1 MILSKPNHIKIY
13 GHRGARGDLPEN
25 TLESFLF
32 LFENKINAFE
42 TDILISKDLIPV
54 ITHDFRLDANMTKD
68 SDGSWIKD
76 ENIKIYDLTYQEIL
90 KYDVGSINKLSSYG
104 RRFLNQKSLENQK
117 IPKLSDIFEL
127 INSNGIKDVVLNL
140 EIKSTPIEDNL
151 TPTPKEMV
159 SIIKKEIE
167 KSKLEEKIL
176 ISSFDWRILKEF
188 SLQIPNIA
196 RGYLSFQ
203 QKTGVKIEK
212 TIYKNSP
219 WLDLTLEFN
228 EYDLPGLIKQLGGK
242 VWCPFYR
249 DIRKKDVEIAH
260 NENLVV
266 NVWTVNKENDMMR
279 MIEYGVDAIIT
290 DYPLE
295 LKELCEKNNLKWF

>member
-13 GHRGARGDLPEN
+13 GHRGARGNLPEN
-25 TLESFLF
+25 TLESFSF
-32 LFENKINAFE
+32 LFENEINAFE

-54 ITHDFRLDANMTKD
+54 ITHDFYLDVNMTKD
-68 SDGSWIKD
+68 SDGDWIKD
-76 ENIKIYDLTYQEIL
+76 QNIKIYDLNYEELL
-90 KYDVGSINKLSSYG
+90 KYDVGSINKLSRYG
-104 RRFLNQKSLENQK
+104 RRFLNQKSLPNQK
-117 IPKLSDIFEL
+117 IPKLSDIFDL
-127 INSNGIKDVVLNL
+127 INSNDITDAVLNL

-151 TPTPKEMV
+151 TPPPEEMV
-159 SIIKKEIE
+159 RIVKKEIE

-176 ISSFDWRILKEF
+176 ISSFDWRVLKEF
-188 SLQIPNIA
+188 SKQMPNIA

-203 QKTGVKIEK
+203 QNTGVKIEK

-219 WLDLTLEFN
+219 WMNLTLAFKEH
-228 EYDLPGLIKQLGGK
+228 DLPGLIKKIGGK

-249 DIRKKDVEIAH
+249 DIGKKDVDMAH
-260 NENLVV
+260 NADLIV
-266 NVWTVNKENDMMR
+266 NVWTVNKESDMMR

-290 DYPLE
+290 DYPLI

>member
-13 GHRGARGDLPEN
+13 GHRGARGNLPEN
-25 TLESFLF
+25 TLESFSF
-32 LFENKINAFE
+32 LFENEINAFE

-54 ITHDFRLDANMTKD
+54 ITHDFFLDINMTKD
-68 SDGSWIKD
+68 AEGNWIKD
-76 ENIKIYDLTYQEIL
+76 ENIKIYDLTYEEIL
-90 KYDVGSINKLSSYG
+90 NYDVGSINKLSRYG

-151 TPTPKEMV
+151 TPSPKEMV

-167 KSKLEEKIL
+167 KSNLDKKIL

-188 SLQIPNIA
+188 SIQMPNIV

-203 QKTGVKIEK
+203 QNTGVKIEK

-228 EYDLPGLIKQLGGK
+228 EYDLPRLIKQLGGK

-249 DIRKKDVEIAH
+249 DITKKNVDKAH
-260 NENLVV
+260 EEGLVV
-266 NVWTVNKENDMMR
+266 NVWTVNKENDMIQ
-279 MIEYGVDAIIT
+279 MIKYGVDAIIT
-290 DYPLE
+290 DYPLI
-295 LKELCEKNNLKWF
+295 LKEVCEKNNIKWF

>member
-54 ITHDFRLDANMTKD
+54 ITHDFRLDINMTKD

-159 SIIKKEIE
+159 SIIKNEIE
-167 KSKLEEKIL
+167 KSKLEKKIL

-188 SLQIPNIA
+188 SLQMPNIA

-219 WLDLTLEFN
+219 WLDLTIEFN

-249 DIRKKDVEIAH
+249 DIRKKDVEMAH

-279 MIEYGVDAIIT
+279 MIDYGVDAIIT
-290 DYPLE
+290 DYPLV
-295 LKELCEKNNLKWF
+295 LKGLCEKNNLKWF

>member
-13 GHRGARGDLPEN
+13 GHRGARGNLPEN
-25 TLESFLF
+25 TLESFSF
-32 LFENKINAFE
+32 LFENEINAFE

-54 ITHDFRLDANMTKD
+54 ITHDFRLDINMTKD
-68 SDGSWIKD
+68 AEGNWIKD
-76 ENIKIYDLTYQEIL
+76 ENIKIYDLTYEEIL
-90 KYDVGSINKLSSYG
+90 NYDVGSINKLSRYG

-127 INSNGIKDVVLNL
+127 INSNDIKDVVLNL

-151 TPTPKEMV
+151 TPSPKEMV

-167 KSKLEEKIL
+167 KSNLDKKIL

-188 SLQIPNIA
+188 SIQMPNIV

-203 QKTGVKIEK
+203 QNTGVKIEK
-212 TIYKNSP
+212 TVYKNSP

-228 EYDLPGLIKQLGGK
+228 EYDLPRLIKQLGGK

-249 DIRKKDVEIAH
+249 DITKKNVDMAH
-260 NENLVV
+260 EEGLVV
-266 NVWTVNKENDMMR
+266 NVWTVNKENDMIQ
-279 MIEYGVDAIIT
+279 MIKYGVDAIIT
-290 DYPLE
+290 DYPLF
-295 LKELCEKNNLKWF
+295 LKEVCEKNNIKWF

>member
-13 GHRGARGDLPEN
+13 GHRGARGNLPEN
-25 TLESFLF
+25 TLESFSF
-32 LFENKINAFE
+32 LFENEINAFE

-54 ITHDFRLDANMTKD
+54 ITHDFRLDINMTKD
-68 SDGSWIKD
+68 AEGNWIKD
-76 ENIKIYDLTYQEIL
+76 ENIKIYDLTYEEIL
-90 KYDVGSINKLSSYG
+90 NYDVGSINKLSRYG

-127 INSNGIKDVVLNL
+127 INSNDIKDVVLNL

-151 TPTPKEMV
+151 TPSPKEMV

-167 KSKLEEKIL
+167 KSNLDKKIL

-188 SLQIPNIA
+188 SIQMPNIV

-203 QKTGVKIEK
+203 QNTGVKIEK

-228 EYDLPGLIKQLGGK
+228 EYDLPRLIKQLGGK

-249 DIRKKDVEIAH
+249 DITKKNVDKAH
-260 NENLVV
+260 EEGLVV
-266 NVWTVNKENDMMR
+266 NVWTVNKENDMIQ
-279 MIEYGVDAIIT
+279 MIKYGVDAIIT
-290 DYPLE
+290 DYPLI
-295 LKELCEKNNLKWF
+295 LKEVCEKNNIKWF

>member
-13 GHRGARGDLPEN
+13 GHRGARGNLPEN
-25 TLESFLF
+25 TLESFSF
-32 LFENKINAFE
+32 LFENNISAFE

-54 ITHDFRLDANMTKD
+54 ITHDFRLDINMTKD
-68 SDGSWIKD
+68 LDGNWIKD
-76 ENIKIYDLTYQEIL
+76 ENIKIYDLNYEEIL
-90 KYDVGSINKLSSYG
+90 NYDVGSINKLSRYG
-104 RRFLNQKSLENQK
+104 RRFLNQKSLPNQK
-117 IPKLSDIFEL
+117 IPKLSDIFDL
-127 INSNGIKDVVLNL
+127 INSKSIKDLVLNL
-140 EIKSTPIEDNL
+140 EVKSTPAEDNL
-151 TPTPKEMV
+151 TPPPDEMV
-159 SIIKKEIE
+159 SIIIKEIE

-188 SLQIPNIA
+188 SIQMPKIA

-203 QKTGVKIEK
+203 QNTGTKIEK

-219 WLDLTLEFN
+219 WMDLSLVFE
-228 EYDLPGLIKQLGGK
+228 EHDLPGLIKKIGGQ

-249 DIRKKDVEIAH
+249 DIKKKDVEMAH
-260 NENLVV
+260 NEDLVV

-295 LKELCEKNNLKWF
+295 LKDLCEKNNLKWF

>member
-1 MILSKPNHIKIY
+1 LILSKPNHIKIY

-290 DYPLE
+290 DYPLV

>member
-13 GHRGARGDLPEN
+13 GHRGARGNLPEN
-25 TLESFLF
+25 TLESFNF

-54 ITHDFRLDANMTKD
+54 ITHDFRLDINMTKD
-68 SDGSWIKD
+68 LDGNWIKD
-76 ENIKIYDLTYQEIL
+76 ENIKIYDLNYEEIL
-90 KYDVGSINKLSSYG
+90 NYDVGSINKLSRYG
-104 RRFLNQKSLENQK
+104 RRFLNQKSLPNQK
-117 IPKLSDIFEL
+117 IPKLSDIFDL
-127 INSNGIKDVVLNL
+127 INSKSIDDIVLNL
-140 EIKSTPIEDNL
+140 EIKSTPVEDNL
-151 TPTPKEMV
+151 TPTPKKMV

-188 SLQIPNIA
+188 SIQMPNIV

-203 QKTGVKIEK
+203 QNSGVKIEK

-219 WLDLTLEFN
+219 WMDLALAFK
-228 EYDLPGLIKQLGGK
+228 EYDLPSLIKQIGGK

-249 DIRKKDVEIAH
+249 DITKKDVDMAH
-260 NENLVV
+260 EEGLVV
-266 NVWTVNKENDMMR
+266 NVWTVNKENDMMQ

-290 DYPLE
+290 DYPLV
-295 LKELCEKNNLKWF
+295 LKEVCEKNNIKWF

>member
-13 GHRGARGDLPEN
+13 GHRGARGNLPEN
-25 TLESFLF
+25 TLESFSF
-32 LFENKINAFE
+32 LFENEINAFE

-54 ITHDFRLDANMTKD
+54 ITHDFRLDINMTKD
-68 SDGSWIKD
+68 AEGNWIKD
-76 ENIKIYDLTYQEIL
+76 ENIKIYDLTYEEIL
-90 KYDVGSINKLSSYG
+90 NYDVGSINKLSGYG
-104 RRFLNQKSLENQK
+104 RRFLNQKSLTNQK
-117 IPKLSDIFEL
+117 IPKLSDIFDL
-127 INSNGIKDVVLNL
+127 INSKGIKDLVLNL
-140 EIKSTPIEDNL
+140 EIKSTPVEENL
-151 TPTPKEMV
+151 TPSPKEMV

-167 KSKLEEKIL
+167 KSKLGKKIL

-188 SLQIPNIA
+188 NVQMPDIT

-203 QKTGVKIEK
+203 QNTGVKIEK

-228 EYDLPGLIKQLGGK
+228 EYNLPSLIKQLGGK

-249 DIRKKDVEIAH
+249 DIGKKDLEMAH
-260 NENLVV
+260 NEDLVV
-266 NVWTVNKENDMMR
+266 NVWTVNKEDDMMR

-290 DYPLE
+290 DYPLV

>member
-13 GHRGARGDLPEN
+13 GHRGARGNLPEN
-25 TLESFLF
+25 TLESFSF

-54 ITHDFRLDANMTKD
+54 ITHDFRLDINMTKD
-68 SDGSWIKD
+68 LDGNWIKN
-76 ENIKIYDLTYQEIL
+76 ENIKIYDLNYIEIL
-90 KYDVGSINKLSSYG
+90 NYDVGSINKLSRYG
-104 RRFLNQKSLENQK
+104 RRFLNQKSLPNQK
-117 IPKLSDIFEL
+117 IPKLSDIFDL
-127 INSNGIKDVVLNL
+127 INSKSIKDLVLNL
-140 EIKSTPIEDNL
+140 EVKSTPAEDNL
-151 TPTPKEMV
+151 TPPPDKMV

-188 SLQIPNIA
+188 SIQMPNIA

-203 QKTGVKIEK
+203 QNTGTKIEK

-219 WLDLTLEFN
+219 WMDLTLAFEEHN
-228 EYDLPGLIKQLGGK
+228 LPGLIKKIGGK

-249 DIRKKDVEIAH
+249 DIKKKDVEMAH
-260 NENLVV
+260 NEDLIV
-266 NVWTVNKENDMMR
+266 NVWTVNKENDMMQ

-295 LKELCEKNNLKWF
+295 LKDLCEKNNLKWF

>member
-13 GHRGARGDLPEN
+13 GHRGERGVLPEN
-25 TLESFLF
+25 TLESFKY
-32 LFENKINAFE
+32 LFENNFSGLE
-42 TDILISKDLIPV
+42 VDILFSKDLVPV
-54 ITHDFRLDANMTKD
+54 ITHDFFLDKDQTKD
-68 SDGSWIKD
+68 LDGNWIED
-76 ENIKIYDLTYQEIL
+76 ENIKIISKTFKELL
-90 KYDVGSINKLSSYG
+90 NYDVGAVNKLSSYG

-151 TPTPKEMV
+151 TPSPKEMV

-167 KSKLEEKIL
+167 KSKLSEKIL
-176 ISSFDWRILKEF
+176 ISSFDWRILREF
-188 SLQIPNIA
+188 SIQAPDLV

-203 QKTGVKIEK
+203 QDTGVKIEK

-228 EYDLPGLIKQLGGK
+228 EYDLPRLIKQLGGK

-249 DIRKKDVEIAH
+249 DITKKNVDMAH
-260 NENLVV
+260 EEGLGV
-266 NVWTVNKENDMMR
+266 NVWTVNKENDMIQ
-279 MIEYGVDAIIT
+279 MIKYGVDAIIT
-290 DYPLE
+290 DYPLF
-295 LKELCEKNNLKWF
+295 LKEVCEKNNIKWF

>member
-13 GHRGARGDLPEN
+13 GHRGARGNLPEN
-25 TLESFLF
+25 TLESFSF
-32 LFENKINAFE
+32 LFENEINAFE

-54 ITHDFRLDANMTKD
+54 ITHDFRLDINMTKD
-68 SDGSWIKD
+68 AEGNWIKD
-76 ENIKIYDLTYQEIL
+76 ENIKIYDLTYEEIL
-90 KYDVGSINKLSSYG
+90 NYDVGSINKLSRYG

-151 TPTPKEMV
+151 TPPPKEMV

-167 KSKLEEKIL
+167 KSNLDKKIL

-188 SLQIPNIA
+188 SIQMPNIV

-203 QKTGVKIEK
+203 QNTGVKIEK

-228 EYDLPGLIKQLGGK
+228 EYDLPRLIKQLGGK

-249 DIRKKDVEIAH
+249 DITKKNVDMAH
-260 NENLVV
+260 EEGLVV
-266 NVWTVNKENDMMR
+266 NVWTVNKENDMIQ
-279 MIEYGVDAIIT
+279 MIKYGVDAIIT
-290 DYPLE
+290 DYPLV
-295 LKELCEKNNLKWF
+295 LKEVCEKNNIKWF